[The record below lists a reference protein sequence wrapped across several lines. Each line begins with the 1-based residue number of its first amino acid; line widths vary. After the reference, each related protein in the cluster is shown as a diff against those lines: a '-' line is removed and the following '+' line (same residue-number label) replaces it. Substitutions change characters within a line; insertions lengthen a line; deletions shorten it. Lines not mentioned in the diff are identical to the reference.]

1 MKLTVRELNEK
12 TQKLLT
18 VRDYLEAMVDEDPT
32 SKGRTTLLD
41 AADLLDEYRERLLD
55 TKIDI

>member
-1 MKLTVRELNEK
+1 MKMTVRELNEK

-41 AADLLDEYRERLLD
+41 AADLLY
-55 TKIDI
+55 

>member
-32 SKGRTTLLD
+32 SKGRATLLD
-41 AADLLDEYRERLLD
+41 AADLLDEYREKLLD